1 MTGTESTFTSS
12 VPADAPPHLLPVILA
27 GGSGTRLWP
36 LSREHHPKQLI
47 GLIAD
52 ESLLT
57 ATARRLDGISSATL
71 DDELLLVCGERHR
84 FMSAAQARASGKS
97 ARILLEPVAR
107 NTAPAL
113 TLAALDAQA
122 RHGDP
127 VLVVMPAD
135 HAVTDP
141 KAFQDA
147 IALAACYAQ
156 AGAIATLGVLPRH
169 AETGYGYIRIGAPVQ
184 HTNGTLGGHAIERF
198 VEKPHQEL
206 ARQYLQSGEY
216 WWNSGIFV
224 VRASTWLA
232 AIAALNPPMHAA
244 CEAAWRSGAEQAGG
258 FFKADA
264 VAFDA
269 CPSDSIDYAVME
281 RLADPAG
288 PGIQGVVVPLAAGW
302 SDVGSWDAIWEILPK
317 DAAGNVSRGRVIFE
331 GTEDSFAHSE
341 GRLIAC
347 VGLKDIVVIETADAV
362 LVANKHDVQQVKAVV
377 ARLKSEQYV
386 EAEDHRKVH
395 RPWGYYDSIDHGE
408 RFQVKRIVVE
418 PGKQLSLQM
427 HYHRAE
433 HWTVV
438 RGTARVTCGDNTF
451 LLSENE
457 STYIPLGTVHR
468 LENPGKTPLE
478 IIEVQSGHYLGEDD
492 IVRLDDQY
500 GRASQP
506 AAGAPG
512 ASGASGKHGAPSA
525 PGVSSTSGATPV
537 ATAHAAGVADAVQAV
552 SDTAV
557 SRAEGTPSAT
567 AAPRGGVSAWRAGR

>member
-1 MTGTESTFTSS
+1 MTGTEPTFTSS

-71 DDELLLVCGERHR
+71 DNELLLVCGEHHR

-147 IALAACYAQ
+147 IALAARYAQ

-184 HTNGTLGGHAIERF
+184 HANGTLGGHTIERF

-232 AIAALNPPMHAA
+232 AIAALNPLMHAV
-244 CEAAWRSGAEQAGG
+244 CEAAWGSGAEEAGG

-264 VAFDA
+264 TAFDA

-281 RLADPAG
+281 RLADPTG
-288 PGIQGVVVPLAAGW
+288 PGIQGIVVPLAAGW
-302 SDVGSWDAIWEILPK
+302 SDVGSWDAIWEIMPK
-317 DAAGNVSRGRVIFE
+317 DATGNVSRGRVIFE

-347 VGLKDIVVIETADAV
+347 VGLKDVVVIETADAV

-438 RGTARVTCGDNTF
+438 RGTARVTCGDRTF

-457 STYIPLGTVHR
+457 STFIPLGTVHR

-500 GRASQP
+500 GRASRP
-506 AAGAPG
+506 AAGTPG
-512 ASGASGKHGAPSA
+512 ASGVSGISGA
-525 PGVSSTSGATPV
+525 SGATPV
-537 ATAHAAGVADAVQAV
+537 ATVHAMEAADAVGVADAEQAAPATV
-552 SDTAV
+552 ASHAGE
-557 SRAEGTPSAT
+557 APSAM
-567 AAPRGGVSAWRAGR
+567 AAPRGGVGAWRAGR